1 MCKARQSMR
10 YAVLFAAVA
19 LALPSFVLA
28 QDSVDATSE
37 APTAVEQPAIEQPA
51 VEQPA
56 VEQPA
61 EEQPA
66 EEQPAEEKKT
76 KGPYYKKV
84 QGLLWLEGLVGPT
97 SFDPD
102 KFGGISLTGGTG
114 EDAPKV
120 SGPEWGF
127 AIGVGLGGFYLGG
140 FYRQANYDAY
150 KLGKVGLDIQGIL
163 RFIPYVHPMFRAD
176 LFYATMFSG
185 SPYPSLTNVNTT
197 GGGVTLGAGVMIP
210 IVRYLSFT
218 ATFDW
223 SWMGFAIGGDP
234 VGGGSRINEGIAGQQ
249 LGVTFALTIHL
260 IGVRAN

>member
-1 MCKARQSMR
+1 MSKARQSIK
-10 YAVLFAAVA
+10 YAVLFAAVV

-28 QDSVDATSE
+28 QDTVDATSE
-37 APTAVEQPAIEQPA
+37 APTAVEQPAVEQPAVEQPAVEQPA

-61 EEQPA
+61 EA
-66 EEQPAEEKKT
+66 KKK

-84 QGLLWLEGLVGPT
+84 QGLLWFEGLVGAT

-120 SGPEWGF
+120 RGPEWGL

-140 FYRQANYDAY
+140 FYRQAHYDAY
-150 KLGKVGLDIQGIL
+150 KLGKIGLDIQGIL

-176 LFYATMFSG
+176 LFYAKMFSG
-185 SPYPSLTNVNTT
+185 SPYPSLTNVNTN
-197 GGGVTLGAGVMIP
+197 GGGATLGAGVMIP
-210 IVRYLSFT
+210 IIRYLSFT

-234 VGGGSRINEGIAGQQ
+234 VGGGSRVNEGIAGQQ
-249 LGVTFALTIHL
+249 FGATFALTVHL

>member
-19 LALPSFVLA
+19 LALPAVVLA
-28 QDSVDATSE
+28 QDPVDATSE
-37 APTAVEQPAIEQPA
+37 APTAVEQAAEA
-51 VEQPA
+51 
-56 VEQPA
+56 QPA
-61 EEQPA
+61 EAQPA
-66 EEQPAEEKKT
+66 EAQPAEAQPAEEKKK

-84 QGLLWLEGLVGPT
+84 QGLLWLEGLVGFT

-120 SGPEWGF
+120 TGPEFGF

-150 KLGKVGLDIQGIL
+150 KLAKVGLDIQGIL

-185 SPYPSLTNVNTT
+185 SPYASLTNVNTN

-223 SWMGFAIGGDP
+223 SWMGFALGGDP
-234 VGGGSRINEGIAGQQ
+234 VDGGNRINEGIAGQQ

>member
-1 MCKARQSMR
+1 MSKARQSMK
-10 YAVLFAAVA
+10 YAVLFAAVV
-19 LALPSFVLA
+19 LALPSLVLA
-28 QDSVDATSE
+28 QDTVDETSE
-37 APTAVEQPAIEQPA
+37 APTAVEQPAVEQPAVEQPA

-61 EEQPA
+61 E
-66 EEQPAEEKKT
+66 KKK

-84 QGLLWLEGLVGPT
+84 QGLLWLEGLVGFT

-102 KFGGISLTGGTG
+102 KFGGISITGGTG

-120 SGPEWGF
+120 TGPEFGF
-127 AIGVGLGGFYLGG
+127 AVGVGLGGFYLGG

-150 KLGKVGLDIQGIL
+150 KLAKVGLDIQGIL

-176 LFYATMFSG
+176 LFYTTMFSG
-185 SPYPSLTNVNTT
+185 SPYTDLTNVKTT

-218 ATFDW
+218 TTFDW
-223 SWMGFAIGGDP
+223 SWMGFALRGDP
-234 VGGGSRINEGIAGQQ
+234 VGGGSRINQGIAGQQ